1 MTPLVLLPGM
11 MCDER
16 LFASQINELSKR
28 REVHFAKITDHETI
42 SELAS
47 DVLNNAP
54 PVFALAGL
62 SMGGIVAMEI
72 VSQAPERVE
81 RLALLDTNPLA
92 ELPDVLKRRGPQIDA
107 IKKGH
112 LKNIYK
118 DEWKQRKYSSYPFAR
133 RHYLPN
139 NAIVNTELFGE
150 YGGLLGTSAMM
161 QRGCCFKCA
170 FCVYNVPGYI
180 QPKSNQMVEEEIE
193 YLKREYKIQGLN
205 LRDEIAIPLAPK
217 VAAGFLDA
225 IGRTNLKW
233 RGQTKV
239 GASKGKMV
247 TREVLKLAA
256 ESG

>member
-72 VSQAPERVE
+72 VSQAPERVD

-107 IKKGH
+107 IKNGQLKEIIRDEMKPNYLFDGVRKTEILKLCMDMALDIGPDAFIRQSIALRDRVDQKNTLGSYKRPALVLCGRHDVLCPLERHELMHTLLENSKLEIIEDAGH
-112 LKNIYK
+112 LPTL
-118 DEWKQRKYSSYPFAR
+118 E
-133 RHYLPN
+133 
-139 NAIVNTELFGE
+139 
-150 YGGLLGTSAMM
+150 
-161 QRGCCFKCA
+161 
-170 FCVYNVPGYI
+170 
-180 QPKSNQMVEEEIE
+180 QPKITTM
-193 YLKREYKIQGLN
+193 
-205 LRDEIAIPLAPK
+205 ALASW
-217 VAAGFLDA
+217 LEN
-225 IGRTNLKW
+225 T
-233 RGQTKV
+233 
-239 GASKGKMV
+239 
-247 TREVLKLAA
+247 
-256 ESG
+256 

>member
-16 LFASQINELSKR
+16 LFAYQINELSKR

-107 IKKGH
+107 IKNGQLKEIIRDEMKPNYLFDGVRKTEILKLCMDMALDIGPDAFIRQSIALRDRVDQKNTLGSYKRPALVLCGRHDVLCPLERHELMHTLLENSKLEIIEDAGH
-112 LKNIYK
+112 LPTL
-118 DEWKQRKYSSYPFAR
+118 E
-133 RHYLPN
+133 
-139 NAIVNTELFGE
+139 
-150 YGGLLGTSAMM
+150 
-161 QRGCCFKCA
+161 
-170 FCVYNVPGYI
+170 
-180 QPKSNQMVEEEIE
+180 QPKITTM
-193 YLKREYKIQGLN
+193 
-205 LRDEIAIPLAPK
+205 ALASW
-217 VAAGFLDA
+217 LED
-225 IGRTNLKW
+225 T
-233 RGQTKV
+233 
-239 GASKGKMV
+239 
-247 TREVLKLAA
+247 
-256 ESG
+256 

>member
-107 IKKGH
+107 IKNGQLKEIIRDEMKPNYLFDGVRKTEILKLCMDMALDIGPDAFIRQSIALRDRVDQKNTLGSYKRPALVLCGRHDVLCPLERHELMHNLLENSKLEIIEDAGH
-112 LKNIYK
+112 LPTL
-118 DEWKQRKYSSYPFAR
+118 E
-133 RHYLPN
+133 
-139 NAIVNTELFGE
+139 
-150 YGGLLGTSAMM
+150 
-161 QRGCCFKCA
+161 
-170 FCVYNVPGYI
+170 
-180 QPKSNQMVEEEIE
+180 QPKITTM
-193 YLKREYKIQGLN
+193 
-205 LRDEIAIPLAPK
+205 ALASW
-217 VAAGFLDA
+217 LED
-225 IGRTNLKW
+225 T
-233 RGQTKV
+233 
-239 GASKGKMV
+239 
-247 TREVLKLAA
+247 
-256 ESG
+256 

>member
-16 LFASQINELSKR
+16 LFAFQINELSKR

-107 IKKGH
+107 IKNGQLKEIIRDEMKPNYLFDGVRKTEILKLCMDMALDIGPDAFIRQSIALRDRVDQKNTLGSYKRPALVLCGRHDVLCPLERHELMHTLLENSKLEIIEDAGH
-112 LKNIYK
+112 LPTL
-118 DEWKQRKYSSYPFAR
+118 E
-133 RHYLPN
+133 
-139 NAIVNTELFGE
+139 
-150 YGGLLGTSAMM
+150 
-161 QRGCCFKCA
+161 
-170 FCVYNVPGYI
+170 
-180 QPKSNQMVEEEIE
+180 QPKITTM
-193 YLKREYKIQGLN
+193 
-205 LRDEIAIPLAPK
+205 ALASW
-217 VAAGFLDA
+217 LED
-225 IGRTNLKW
+225 T
-233 RGQTKV
+233 
-239 GASKGKMV
+239 
-247 TREVLKLAA
+247 
-256 ESG
+256 

>member
-1 MTPLVLLPGM
+1 MIPGM

-107 IKKGH
+107 IKNAKRN
-112 LKNIYK
+112 NI
-118 DEWKQRKYSSYPFAR
+118 D
-133 RHYLPN
+133 
-139 NAIVNTELFGE
+139 
-150 YGGLLGTSAMM
+150 GLQFYAADVGK
-161 QRGCCFKCA
+161 FI
-170 FCVYNVPGYI
+170 NEHP
-180 QPKSNQMVEEEIE
+180 
-193 YLKREYKIQGLN
+193 EYKNKIRTIILDPSRAGIAPKTL
-205 LRDEIAIPLAPK
+205 LKIIAINADRIIYVSCNPATQARDTEEMMK
-217 VAAGFLDA
+217 HGYQ
-225 IGRTNLKW
+225 IK
-233 RGQTKV
+233 K
-239 GASKGKMV
+239 
-247 TREVLKLAA
+247 
-256 ESG
+256 

>member
-42 SELAS
+42 SVLAS

-107 IKKGH
+107 IKNGQLKEIIRDEMKPNYLFDGVRKTEILKLCMDMALDIGPDAFIRQSIALRDRVDQKNTLGSYKRPALVLCGRHDVLCPLERHELMHTLLENSKLEIIEDAGH
-112 LKNIYK
+112 LPTL
-118 DEWKQRKYSSYPFAR
+118 E
-133 RHYLPN
+133 
-139 NAIVNTELFGE
+139 
-150 YGGLLGTSAMM
+150 
-161 QRGCCFKCA
+161 
-170 FCVYNVPGYI
+170 
-180 QPKSNQMVEEEIE
+180 QPKITTM
-193 YLKREYKIQGLN
+193 
-205 LRDEIAIPLAPK
+205 ALASW
-217 VAAGFLDA
+217 LED
-225 IGRTNLKW
+225 T
-233 RGQTKV
+233 
-239 GASKGKMV
+239 
-247 TREVLKLAA
+247 
-256 ESG
+256 

>member
-107 IKKGH
+107 IKNGQLKEIIRDEMKPNYLFDGVRKTEILKLCMDMALDIGPDAFIRQSIALRDRVDQKNTLGSYKRPALVLCGRHDVLCPLERHELMHTLLENSKLEIIEDAGH
-112 LKNIYK
+112 LPTL
-118 DEWKQRKYSSYPFAR
+118 E
-133 RHYLPN
+133 
-139 NAIVNTELFGE
+139 
-150 YGGLLGTSAMM
+150 
-161 QRGCCFKCA
+161 
-170 FCVYNVPGYI
+170 
-180 QPKSNQMVEEEIE
+180 QPKITTT
-193 YLKREYKIQGLN
+193 
-205 LRDEIAIPLAPK
+205 ALASW
-217 VAAGFLDA
+217 LED
-225 IGRTNLKW
+225 I
-233 RGQTKV
+233 
-239 GASKGKMV
+239 
-247 TREVLKLAA
+247 
-256 ESG
+256 

>member
-92 ELPDVLKRRGPQIDA
+92 GLPDVLKRRGPQIDA
-107 IKKGH
+107 IKNGQLKEIIRDEMKPNYLFDGVRKTEILKLCLNMALDIGPDAFIRQSIALRDRVDQKNTLGSYKRPALVLCGRHDVLCPLERHELMHTLLENSKLEIIEDAGH
-112 LKNIYK
+112 LPTL
-118 DEWKQRKYSSYPFAR
+118 E
-133 RHYLPN
+133 
-139 NAIVNTELFGE
+139 
-150 YGGLLGTSAMM
+150 
-161 QRGCCFKCA
+161 
-170 FCVYNVPGYI
+170 
-180 QPKSNQMVEEEIE
+180 QPKITTM
-193 YLKREYKIQGLN
+193 
-205 LRDEIAIPLAPK
+205 ALASW
-217 VAAGFLDA
+217 LED
-225 IGRTNLKW
+225 T
-233 RGQTKV
+233 
-239 GASKGKMV
+239 
-247 TREVLKLAA
+247 
-256 ESG
+256 

>member
-16 LFASQINELSKR
+16 LFAPQINELSKR

-107 IKKGH
+107 IKNGQLKEIIRDEMKPNYLFDGVRKTEILKLCMDMALDIGPAAFIRQSIALRDRVDQKNTLGSYKRPALVLCGRHDVLCPLERHELMHTLLENSKLEIIEDAGH
-112 LKNIYK
+112 LPTL
-118 DEWKQRKYSSYPFAR
+118 E
-133 RHYLPN
+133 
-139 NAIVNTELFGE
+139 
-150 YGGLLGTSAMM
+150 
-161 QRGCCFKCA
+161 
-170 FCVYNVPGYI
+170 
-180 QPKSNQMVEEEIE
+180 QPKITTM
-193 YLKREYKIQGLN
+193 
-205 LRDEIAIPLAPK
+205 ALASW
-217 VAAGFLDA
+217 LED
-225 IGRTNLKW
+225 T
-233 RGQTKV
+233 
-239 GASKGKMV
+239 
-247 TREVLKLAA
+247 
-256 ESG
+256 

>member
-107 IKKGH
+107 IINGQLKEIIRDEMKPNYLFDGVRKTEILKLCMDMALDIGPDAFIRQSIALRDRVDQKNTLGSYKRPALVLCGRHDVLCPLERHELMHTLLENSKLEIIEDAGH
-112 LKNIYK
+112 LPTL
-118 DEWKQRKYSSYPFAR
+118 E
-133 RHYLPN
+133 
-139 NAIVNTELFGE
+139 
-150 YGGLLGTSAMM
+150 
-161 QRGCCFKCA
+161 
-170 FCVYNVPGYI
+170 
-180 QPKSNQMVEEEIE
+180 QPKITTM
-193 YLKREYKIQGLN
+193 
-205 LRDEIAIPLAPK
+205 ALASW
-217 VAAGFLDA
+217 LED
-225 IGRTNLKW
+225 T
-233 RGQTKV
+233 
-239 GASKGKMV
+239 
-247 TREVLKLAA
+247 
-256 ESG
+256 

>member
-28 REVHFAKITDHETI
+28 REVHFAKITDYETI

-107 IKKGH
+107 IKNGQLKEIIRDEMKPNYLFDGVRKTEILKLCMDMALDIGPDAFIRQSIALRDRVDQKNTLGSYKRPALVLCGRHDVLCPLERHELMHTLLENSKLEIIEDAGH
-112 LKNIYK
+112 LPTL
-118 DEWKQRKYSSYPFAR
+118 E
-133 RHYLPN
+133 
-139 NAIVNTELFGE
+139 
-150 YGGLLGTSAMM
+150 
-161 QRGCCFKCA
+161 
-170 FCVYNVPGYI
+170 
-180 QPKSNQMVEEEIE
+180 QPKITTM
-193 YLKREYKIQGLN
+193 
-205 LRDEIAIPLAPK
+205 ALASW
-217 VAAGFLDA
+217 LED
-225 IGRTNLKW
+225 T
-233 RGQTKV
+233 
-239 GASKGKMV
+239 
-247 TREVLKLAA
+247 
-256 ESG
+256 

>member
-107 IKKGH
+107 IKNGQLKEIIRDEMKPNYLFDGFKKIEILKLCMDMALDIGPDAFIRQSIALRDRVDQKNTLRKYKRPALVLCGRHDVLCPLERHELMHTLLENSKLEIIEDAGH
-112 LKNIYK
+112 LPTL
-118 DEWKQRKYSSYPFAR
+118 E
-133 RHYLPN
+133 
-139 NAIVNTELFGE
+139 
-150 YGGLLGTSAMM
+150 
-161 QRGCCFKCA
+161 
-170 FCVYNVPGYI
+170 
-180 QPKSNQMVEEEIE
+180 QPKITTT
-193 YLKREYKIQGLN
+193 
-205 LRDEIAIPLAPK
+205 ALASW
-217 VAAGFLDA
+217 LED
-225 IGRTNLKW
+225 I
-233 RGQTKV
+233 
-239 GASKGKMV
+239 
-247 TREVLKLAA
+247 
-256 ESG
+256 

>member
-28 REVHFAKITDHETI
+28 REVHFAKIIDHETI

-107 IKKGH
+107 IKNGQLKEIIRDEMKPNYLFDGVRKTEILKLCMDMALDIGPDAFIRQSIALRDRVDQKNTLGSYKRPALVLCGRHDVLCPLERHELMHTLLENSKLEIIEDAGH
-112 LKNIYK
+112 LPTL
-118 DEWKQRKYSSYPFAR
+118 E
-133 RHYLPN
+133 
-139 NAIVNTELFGE
+139 
-150 YGGLLGTSAMM
+150 
-161 QRGCCFKCA
+161 
-170 FCVYNVPGYI
+170 
-180 QPKSNQMVEEEIE
+180 QPKITTM
-193 YLKREYKIQGLN
+193 
-205 LRDEIAIPLAPK
+205 ALASW
-217 VAAGFLDA
+217 LED
-225 IGRTNLKW
+225 T
-233 RGQTKV
+233 
-239 GASKGKMV
+239 
-247 TREVLKLAA
+247 
-256 ESG
+256 

>member
-16 LFASQINELSKR
+16 LFASQINELSKQ

-72 VSQAPERVE
+72 VSQAPERVD

-107 IKKGH
+107 IKNGQ
-112 LKNIYK
+112 LKEIIR
-118 DEWKQRKYSSYPFAR
+118 DEMKPNYLFDGVRK
-133 RHYLPN
+133 
-139 NAIVNTELFGE
+139 TEILKLCMDMALDIGPD
-150 YGGLLGTSAMM
+150 
-161 QRGCCFKCA
+161 A
-170 FCVYNVPGYI
+170 FI
-180 QPKSNQMVEEEIE
+180 RQSIA
-193 YLKREYKIQGLN
+193 
-205 LRDEIAIPLAPK
+205 LRDRVDQKKYARII
-217 VAAGFLDA
+217 
-225 IGRTNLKW
+225 
-233 RGQTKV
+233 
-239 GASKGKMV
+239 
-247 TREVLKLAA
+247 
-256 ESG
+256 

>member
-107 IKKGH
+107 IKNGQLKEIIRDEMKPNYLFDGVRKTEILKLCMDMALDIGPDAFIRQSIALRDRVDQKNTLGSYKRPALVLCGRHDVLCPLERHELMHTLLENSKLEIIEDAGH
-112 LKNIYK
+112 LPTL
-118 DEWKQRKYSSYPFAR
+118 E
-133 RHYLPN
+133 
-139 NAIVNTELFGE
+139 
-150 YGGLLGTSAMM
+150 
-161 QRGCCFKCA
+161 
-170 FCVYNVPGYI
+170 
-180 QPKSNQMVEEEIE
+180 QPKITT
-193 YLKREYKIQGLN
+193 
-205 LRDEIAIPLAPK
+205 IALASW
-217 VAAGFLDA
+217 LED
-225 IGRTNLKW
+225 I
-233 RGQTKV
+233 
-239 GASKGKMV
+239 
-247 TREVLKLAA
+247 
-256 ESG
+256 